1 MGLDYSRTRIGG
13 FSEGSGDRRAV
24 TYAGQAIES
33 LEVQLGGRVG
43 TDLAVAGRDVTL
55 SAQGT
60 LVHDLAEG
68 APSRIRVTDSTG
80 NDRRVTLDGQDRNF
94 ARIGLSAQ
102 TALSDQADAWVT
114 LDSRIGHDAGSQA
127 TVGAG
132 LGLRF

>member
-1 MGLDYSRTRIGG
+1 M
-13 FSEGSGDRRAV
+13 
-24 TYAGQAIES
+24 QARPS
-33 LEVQLGGRVG
+33 KAWRGPKLGGRVG

-94 ARIGLSAQ
+94 ARTSGLSAQ
-102 TALSDQADAWVT
+102 TALSDQVPMPGCL